1 MNNSGAVIKSG
12 IEATFP
18 KEELDTR
25 LERARGA
32 LAERGIDVMIVTGPE
47 NIYYLTGQQTPG
59 YYTYQALLV
68 PVDAEPVFIVR
79 QLELN
84 NLVANSF
91 IQNIYPYLDN
101 ADPVAVTVDLIGD
114 MGWQS
119 KRIAIDERG
128 WFLPIAIYKALI
140 AKLGALG
147 DAAGVVES
155 LRAVKSPRELDKL
168 RTSASYVDAGIRA
181 GMDAIAVGVSENDIV
196 SEMMGKAI
204 KAGSEYVGMEP
215 LMACGPRC
223 GIPHGTWRRR
233 VIEDGDPVFLEMA
246 ASHDRYHAALM
257 RSAWIGQPNDTARC
271 MMDCILEGLE
281 AALDAL
287 RPGNTCADVHNACQA
302 VIDRCGYTENFMKR
316 TGYSVGI
323 SFAPDWG
330 EGNVLC
336 LYTGIDREIVPG
348 MVFHIPPALRI
359 YGEFTVGVSETAI
372 VTEMGCETLSKLPR
386 DLHIVG

>member
-1 MNNSGAVIKSG
+1 MNTSGAVVPSG
-12 IEATFP
+12 IEATFS
-18 KEELDTR
+18 KQELD
-25 LERARGA
+25 ARMNAVRGV
-32 LAERGIDVMIVTGPE
+32 LAERGIDVMIVNGPE

-79 QLELN
+79 MLELN

-91 IQNIYPYLDN
+91 INNIHPYLDN
-101 ADPVAVTVDLIGD
+101 ADPVEVTVKLISD

-140 AKLGALG
+140 AKLGDLG
-147 DAAGVVES
+147 NAAGVVES
-155 LRAVKSPRELDKL
+155 LRMVKSPNELDKL
-168 RTSASYVDAGIRA
+168 RTSASYVDAGMLA
-181 GMDAIAVGVSENDIV
+181 GMAAVAAGASENDIV

-215 LMACGPRC
+215 LMASGPRC

-233 VIEDGDPVFLEMA
+233 VIQAGDPVFLEMA

-257 RSAWIGQPNDTARC
+257 RSAWIGKPNDTARR
-271 MMDCILEGLE
+271 MMDCCLEALQ
-281 AALDAL
+281 AALDTL
-287 RPGNTCADVHNACQA
+287 KPGNTCAAVHNACQA
-302 VIDRCGYTENFMKR
+302 VIDRYGYTENFKKR

-330 EGNVLC
+330 EGNVLS
-336 LYTGIDREIVPG
+336 LYTGVDKELVPG
-348 MVFHIPPALRI
+348 MVFHMPPALRI

-372 VTEMGCETLSKLPR
+372 VTKNGCETLSAIKR
-386 DLHIVG
+386 DLLIVS